1 MVKYHELKELER
13 KLHKKEPIDVNYYVK
28 TGSNA
33 VHQLLVE
40 NGLGFQ
46 QLKNSTA
53 PEVIAV
59 LIKQGELQDNW
70 ETLKTHQ
77 DARIRAALAS
87 KGLWP
92 EYYIKDKKSDVRT
105 EVVKQYPEYILELLK
120 RRSSEDMHTIAKIL
134 DTTNPDEVQ
143 LEKYIAT
150 HETITKQHAYACA
163 LLPEIL
169 GYKIKLKAMKSTVSG
184 VTATMTPIQL
194 LQIGDVNWAR
204 GLSPKN
210 ITEVAEDCS
219 RSQKLGKETEFYEL
233 YKDVLLNNCDTPTS
247 YEISD
252 VMGWEFYDIDA
263 DYDMWLN

>member
-13 KLHKKEPIDVNYYVK
+13 KIHKKEPIDVNYYVK

-70 ETLKTHQ
+70 ETLKAHQ
-77 DARIRAALAS
+77 DARVRAALAT

-120 RRSSEDMHTIAKIL
+120 RRSSEDMHTIAKVL

-143 LEKYIAT
+143 LEKYIET
-150 HETITKQHAYACA
+150 HEKITKQNAYAF
-163 LLPEIL
+163 LPESL
-169 GYKIKLKAMKSTVSG
+169 GYKIKLKAMKAIVSG
-184 VTATMTPIQL
+184 VNATMTPIQL
-194 LQIGDVNWAR
+194 LQIGDVNWAK

-210 ITEVAEDCS
+210 ITEIAEDYS
-219 RSQKLGKETEFYEL
+219 RSLKIGKEKEFFEL
-233 YKDVLLNNCDTPTS
+233 YKDVLLNNSEAPAS
-247 YEISD
+247 YKVGA
-252 VMGWEFYDIDA
+252 VMGWEFYDIDV
-263 DYDMWLN
+263 DYTMWLN

>member
-1 MVKYHELKELER
+1 MSKYDELER
-13 KLHKKEPIDVNYYVK
+13 KINKKEPIDVDYFVK
-28 TGSNA
+28 TGNNA

-46 QLKNSTA
+46 ELKNSQA

-59 LIKQGELQDNW
+59 LIKQGELQDKW

-77 DARIRAALAS
+77 DARVRAALAV

-105 EVVKQYPEYILELLK
+105 EVIKQYPEYILELLK
-120 RRSSEDMHTIAKIL
+120 RRNYDDMHTIAKVL

-143 LEKYIAT
+143 LEKYIET
-150 HETITKQHAYACA
+150 HEKITKQNHYAF
-163 LLPEIL
+163 LPEIL
-169 GYKIKLKAMKSTVSG
+169 GYKIKLKAMTSTVTG
-184 VTATMTPIQL
+184 VNATMTPIQL

-210 ITEVAEDCS
+210 ITEVAEDYS
-219 RSQKLGKETEFYEL
+219 RSQKLGKENEFYEL
-233 YKDVLLNNCDTPTS
+233 YKDVLLNNSDTPTS
-247 YEISD
+247 YEVSD
-252 VMGWEFYDIDA
+252 VMGWKFYDIDV

>member
-1 MVKYHELKELER
+1 MSKYDELER
-13 KLHKKEPIDVNYYVK
+13 KINKKEPIDVDYYVK
-28 TGSNA
+28 TGNNA

-46 QLKNSTA
+46 ELKNSQA
-53 PEVIAV
+53 PEVISA
-59 LIKQGELQDNW
+59 LITQGELQENW

-77 DARIRAALAS
+77 DARIRAALAA

-120 RRSSEDMHTIAKIL
+120 RRNHEDMYTIAKVL

-143 LEKYIAT
+143 LEKYIET
-150 HETITKQHAYACA
+150 HEKITKQNAYAF
-163 LLPEIL
+163 LPEIL
-169 GYKIKLKAMKSTVSG
+169 GYKIKLKAMTSTVSG

-210 ITEVAEDCS
+210 ITEVAENYS
-219 RSQKLGKETEFYEL
+219 RSLKISKEKEFFEL
-233 YKDVLLNNCDTPTS
+233 YREVLLNNSEAPAS
-247 YEISD
+247 YKVGA
-252 VMGWEFYDIDA
+252 VMGWKFYDIDV
-263 DYDMWLN
+263 DYNMWLN